1 MGENL
6 FLMLIGG
13 VLLISGTD
21 LFVRWY
27 TVYLSRR
34 NFPAVLQRHFV
45 QIQWVVLSLFFWNL
59 LYRNFLPQAF
69 TLSHVLFALFI
80 FSLRGLILSFLPK
93 KE

>member
-6 FLMLIGG
+6 FLMLTAG
-13 VLLISGTD
+13 VLLVSGTD

-27 TVYLSRR
+27 TVYLGKRG
-34 NFPAVLQRHFV
+34 FPPILQRHLV
-45 QIQWVVLSLFFWNL
+45 QIQWVVLSLFFWNI
-59 LYRNFLPQAF
+59 LYRNFLPEQF

-93 KE
+93 R